1 MLAGIGRRIG
11 PAYDGSVPELEL
23 PLTTGRLTLRRHV
36 ETDLDELHR
45 LHSHPDVA
53 RYMYWGPWSRGV
65 SIERLGKRMQQ
76 TVPVADGQAL
86 DLAVQRTDDGAYVG
100 EVHLH
105 VVSEQHQCA
114 ELGFAFHP
122 EHHGHGYA
130 REAATAMLGL
140 AFDTLGFRRVI
151 GRCAAAN
158 AASAGLMERLG
169 LRREAHLIESE
180 QVKGEWA
187 SEYDYA
193 MLAREWA
200 ALTTK

>member
-1 MLAGIGRRIG
+1 MADL
-11 PAYDGSVPELEL
+11 PL
-23 PLTTGRLTLRRHV
+23 PLTTDRLTLRGYV

-45 LHSHPDVA
+45 LHAHPDVA
-53 RYMYWGPWSRGV
+53 RYMLWEPWQRGYA
-65 SIERLGKRMQQ
+65 IERLGRRVQQ
-76 TVPVADGQAL
+76 SAPVNDDDAL
-86 DLAVQRTDDGAYVG
+86 DLAVLRTADDTYLG

-105 VVSEQHQCA
+105 VVSRERGCA

-130 REAATAMLGL
+130 AEAAGRMLRL

-151 GRCAAAN
+151 GRCDADN
-158 AASAGLMERLG
+158 TASAGLMERLG
-169 LRREAHLIESE
+169 MRREAHLIENE
-180 QVKGEWA
+180 LVKGVWA

-200 ALTTK
+200 ERSA

>member
-1 MLAGIGRRIG
+1 MPGL
-11 PAYDGSVPELEL
+11 PL
-23 PLTTGRLTLRRHV
+23 PLTTDRLTLRPHV
-36 ETDLDELHR
+36 EADLDELHR
-45 LHSHPDVA
+45 LHAHPDVA
-53 RYMYWGPWSRGV
+53 RYMLWEPWQRGYA
-65 SIERLGKRMQQ
+65 IERLGRRLQQ
-76 TVPVADGQAL
+76 TTPVADGDSL
-86 DLAVQRTDDGAYVG
+86 DLAVLRSADDTYVG

-105 VVSEQHQCA
+105 VVSAEQQCA
-114 ELGFAFHP
+114 EIGFAFHP

-140 AFDTLGFRRVI
+140 AFDPLGFRRVI

-169 LRREAHLIESE
+169 MRREAHLVEN
-180 QVKGEWA
+180 QLVKGEWV

-200 ALTTK
+200 AR

>member
-1 MLAGIGRRIG
+1 M
-11 PAYDGSVPELEL
+11 PELAL

-45 LHSHPDVA
+45 LHAHPDVA
-53 RYMYWGPWSRGV
+53 RYMLWEPWPRGYA
-65 SIERLGKRMQQ
+65 IERLGRRLQQ
-76 TVPVADGQAL
+76 SAPVNDDDAL
-86 DLAVQRTDDGAYVG
+86 DLAVLRTADDTYVG

-105 VVSEQHQCA
+105 VVSRERGCA
-114 ELGFAFHP
+114 EVGFAFHP

-151 GRCAAAN
+151 GRCDAAN
-158 AASAGLMERLG
+158 TASAGLMERLG
-169 LRREAHLIESE
+169 MRREAHLIENAM
-180 QVKGEWA
+180 VKGVWA

-200 ALTTK
+200 ARPAEA

>member
-1 MLAGIGRRIG
+1 M
-11 PAYDGSVPELEL
+11 PELAL
-23 PLTTGRLTLRRHV
+23 PLTTDRLTLRRHL

-45 LHSHPDVA
+45 LHAHPDVA
-53 RYMYWGPWSRGV
+53 RYMYWEPWTRGI
-65 SIERLGKRMQQ
+65 SLERLGRRLQQ
-76 TVPVADGQAL
+76 GTPEHDGDAL
-86 DLAVQRTDDGAYVG
+86 DLAVLRTADGAYVG

-105 VVSEQHQCA
+105 VVAEEHRCA

-151 GRCAAAN
+151 GRCDAAN

-169 LRREAHLIESE
+169 LRREAHLIENE
-180 QVKGEWA
+180 LVKGVWT

-193 MLAREWA
+193 VLDREWA
-200 ALTTK
+200 ARDR